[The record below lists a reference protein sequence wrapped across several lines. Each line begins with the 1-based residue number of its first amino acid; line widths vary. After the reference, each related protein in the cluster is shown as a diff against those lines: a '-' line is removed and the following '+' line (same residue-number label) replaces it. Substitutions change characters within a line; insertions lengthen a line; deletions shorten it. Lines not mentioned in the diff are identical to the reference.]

1 MATTQQA
8 LTPTGNRLITADEL
22 LKMHSK
28 GKRGE
33 LIRGEFIPKMPAGE
47 EHGAIVVNLAGFLRE
62 VVRPN
67 RLGRL
72 VASDSGV
79 RVESNP
85 DTVRE
90 PDIAFISSERRPQG
104 TSVPGYTEIPPDL
117 VVEVVS
123 PSDRQPAINDKARM
137 WVDAGVRLVWVLW
150 PETKM
155 IEIHRAGEPVTTL
168 READTL
174 TGMDVIP
181 QFTCPVRDIFDTWG
195 AHADDTI

>member
-33 LIRGEFIPKMPAGE
+33 LVRGEFIPKMPVGE
-47 EHGAIVVNLAGFLRE
+47 EHGAIVGNLVGYLWLS
-62 VVRPN
+62 VRPN
-67 RLGRL
+67 RLGRI

-79 RVESNP
+79 RVETNP

-90 PDIAFISSERRPQG
+90 PDIAFISSERRPRG
-104 TSVPGYTEIPPDL
+104 TFVPGYTEIPPDL

-181 QFTCPVRDIFDTWG
+181 QFTCPVQDIFDT
-195 AHADDTI
+195 

>member
-33 LIRGEFIPKMPAGE
+33 LIRGEFIPKMPTAE
-47 EHGAIVVNLAGFLRE
+47 EHGAIVGNLVGYLWLS
-62 VVRPN
+62 VRPN
-67 RLGRL
+67 RLGRI

-79 RVESNP
+79 RVETNP

-90 PDIAFISSERRPQG
+90 PDIAFISSERRPPG

-155 IEIHRAGEPVTTL
+155 IEIHRPGESVVTL
-168 READTL
+168 RENDTL

-181 QFTCPVRDIFDTWG
+181 QFTCPVRDIFDT
-195 AHADDTI
+195 

>member
-33 LIRGEFIPKMPAGE
+33 LIRGEFIPKVPAGE
-47 EHGAIVVNLAGFLRE
+47 EHGQVTMQLGWLLGN

-67 RLGRL
+67 NLGRL
-72 VASDSGV
+72 IGFGSGV
-79 RVESNP
+79 QVESSP
-85 DTVRE
+85 DAVRE
-90 PDIAFISSERRPQG
+90 PDLYFISRERRPRG
-104 TSVPGYTEIPPDL
+104 TFVPGYTEIPPNL

-123 PSDRQPAINDKARM
+123 SSDRQPAINDKAKM
-137 WVDAGVRLVWVLW
+137 WVDVGVRLVWVLW

-155 IEIHRAGEPVTTL
+155 IEIHRAGESVVTL
-168 READTL
+168 RENDTL

-181 QFTCPVRDIFDTWG
+181 QFTCPVRDIFDT
-195 AHADDTI
+195 

>member
-22 LKMHSK
+22 LKLHSK

-33 LIRGEFIPKMPAGE
+33 LVRGEFIPKMPVGE
-47 EHGAIVVNLAGFLRE
+47 EHGAIVGNLVGYLWLS
-62 VVRPN
+62 VRPN
-67 RLGRL
+67 RLGRI

-90 PDIAFISSERRPQG
+90 PDIAFISSERRPRG

-123 PSDRQPAINDKARM
+123 PSDRQPAINDKAKM

-155 IEIHRAGEPVTTL
+155 IEIHRPGGSVVTL
-168 READTL
+168 RENDAL

-181 QFTCPVRDIFDTWG
+181 QFTCPVRDIFDT
-195 AHADDTI
+195 

>member
-1 MATTQQA
+1 MATTQEA

-22 LKMHSK
+22 LKMYSD

-33 LIRGEFIPKMPAGE
+33 LIRGEFVPKMAAGE
-47 EHGAIVVNLAGFLRE
+47 EHGAIVIKLGWLLGNATI
-62 VVRPN
+62 PN
-67 RLGRL
+67 NLGRL

-79 RVESNP
+79 QVEWEP

-90 PDIAFISSERRPQG
+90 PDIAFIARERRPRG
-104 TSVPGYTEIPPDL
+104 TVVRGYTEIPPDL

-123 PSDRQPAINDKARM
+123 PSNRQPAINDKARM
-137 WVDAGVRLVWVLW
+137 WVDSGVRLVWVVW

-155 IEIHRAGEPVTTL
+155 IEIHRPNEPVITL
-168 READTL
+168 RESDTL

-181 QFTCPVRDIFDTWG
+181 QFSCPVRDIFDT
-195 AHADDTI
+195 